1 MAVVR
6 APQAMYAP
14 AVEHLECRP
23 EQVGFFLAEYDTDA
37 RAFDLRAWRGVPRD
51 GLDYQSDVHV
61 ELSDA
66 AQAAVIQ
73 WAWESGLAL
82 VEAHSHRWGPA
93 RFSGSDF
100 AGFADWV
107 PHVRWRLRRR
117 PYAALVLAPGT
128 LDGLAWI
135 DAEPERVDR
144 VVLGDRTTLECTGLS
159 TRDQGAA

>member
-6 APQAMYAP
+6 APQTVYGP
-14 AVEHLECRP
+14 AVEHLQRRP
-23 EQVGFFLAEYDTDA
+23 EQVGFFLAEYDADA
-37 RAFDLRAWRGVPRD
+37 RAFDLRQWRGVPD
-51 GLDYQSDVHV
+51 EGLDYQSDVHV

-66 AQAAVIQ
+66 AQTAVIQ

-93 RFSGSDF
+93 QFSGSDF
-100 AGFADWV
+100 AGFAEWV

-135 DAEPERVDR
+135 EGGRERVDG
-144 VVLGDRTTLECTGLS
+144 VVVGNDTPLTCTGLS
-159 TRDQGAA
+159 TRARGAA